1 MVAKTTYIVWDFVC
15 LGDLFNEYSVED
27 FFDLSETIISQ
38 VALKV
43 IALLNSR
50 LEFDPTEWTIVGR
63 DKLEDTI
70 WSIKQRCNN
79 VNKQS
84 WLIYWFVTDKI
95 EEKHLPI
102 IDEVTIFCL
111 AVSVEVS

>member
-43 IALLNSR
+43 IALFNSR
-50 LEFDPTEWTIVGR
+50 LEFDPTE
-63 DKLEDTI
+63 
-70 WSIKQRCNN
+70 
-79 VNKQS
+79 
-84 WLIYWFVTDKI
+84 
-95 EEKHLPI
+95 
-102 IDEVTIFCL
+102 
-111 AVSVEVS
+111 